1 MCRGRGQ
8 QHFGAEFK
16 EEAQTV
22 KKCKEEA
29 EPSSKEEENSIKV
42 ETGKLKV
49 NLTRE
54 EDVIEAAA
62 ADDVG
67 ALKVEEEV
75 VWLRVATFEIKTI
88 FH

>member
-1 MCRGRGQ
+1 M
-8 QHFGAEFK
+8 
-16 EEAQTV
+16 
-22 KKCKEEA
+22 
-29 EPSSKEEENSIKV
+29 

-67 ALKVEEEV
+67 AQQVEEEV
-75 VWLRVATFEIKTI
+75 VWLRVATFEIKPI

>member
-1 MCRGRGQ
+1 MKQDHGES
-8 QHFGAEFK
+8 ATK
-16 EEAQTV
+16 EAKVVQCDVSQEG
-22 KKCKEEA
+22 
-29 EPSSKEEENSIKV
+29 NSIKV
-42 ETGKLKV
+42 ETGELKV

-67 ALKVEEEV
+67 AQQVEEEV
-75 VWLRVATFEIKTI
+75 VWLRVATFEIKPI

>member
-1 MCRGRGQ
+1 M
-8 QHFGAEFK
+8 
-16 EEAQTV
+16 
-22 KKCKEEA
+22 
-29 EPSSKEEENSIKV
+29 
-42 ETGKLKV
+42 ETSKLKV

-67 ALKVEEEV
+67 AEKVEEEV
-75 VWLRVATFEIKTI
+75 VWLRVATFEIKPI